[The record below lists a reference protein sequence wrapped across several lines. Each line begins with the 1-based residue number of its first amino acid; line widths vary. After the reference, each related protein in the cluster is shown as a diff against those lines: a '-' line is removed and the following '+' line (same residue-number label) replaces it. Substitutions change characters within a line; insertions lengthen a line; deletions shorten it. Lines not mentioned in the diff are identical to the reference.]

1 MKEEQR
7 QFLTLLSRPPVR
19 LSVEQTAWVL
29 NCQPHDIPILMAARL
44 IKPLG
49 NPPPNGIKYFAT
61 AEILGLAEEKSW
73 LSRMT
78 NALHE
83 HWQVKN
89 AARAQFP
96 SRKNGNPLLA
106 SPPQDLT
113 VRFRTHTPH
122 AQT

>member
-19 LSVEQTAWVL
+19 LSVEQAAWVL

-49 NPPPNGIKYFAT
+49 NPPANGTKYFAT
-61 AEILGLAEEKSW
+61 ADILGLAEEKSW
-73 LSRMT
+73 LARMT

-83 HWQVKN
+83 HWQVRN
-89 AARAQFP
+89 AARAQAPRRRNGGALFP
-96 SRKNGNPLLA
+96 S
-106 SPPQDLT
+106 PPSSMPP
-113 VRFRTHTPH
+113 RS
-122 AQT
+122 